1 MPLKQ
6 ADIIQKVCVKAA
18 DLTTGKNFTR
28 CTWYDLLANTFGGS
42 VEMILVSRYP
52 YPSHV
57 IMMQVYGTNE
67 EGNITTSSDKF
78 YMSVPMH
85 AEGESV
91 GQDEGGSEVGR
102 EGGKEGGGES
112 EGRSEAAGSYTGAI
126 MAFGVWL
133 SHPPRHAHAIHGE
146 TVMPAVI
153 SRGDKDSGDISDNHK
168 NANDGSDS
176 HSDESDT
183 IGDSVDTVSTRAH
196 SPAPSKA
203 TCPVLVYVY
212 QMPER
217 FLNPLGLNNPVDVS
231 IYAAEWR
238 LHRLLAAHPCR
249 TKFPSAADFFYVPVL
264 ACHTVHR
271 TLGKEG
277 GANLQ
282 AGFDM
287 LQVHPLKR

>member
-1 MPLKQ
+1 M
-6 ADIIQKVCVKAA
+6 KAA

-42 VEMILVSRYP
+42 VEMILVSKYP

-67 EGNITTSSDKF
+67 EGEVATSSDKF

-85 AEGESV
+85 AE
-91 GQDEGGSEVGR
+91 
-102 EGGKEGGGES
+102 S
-112 EGRSEAAGSYTGAI
+112 EGEGVGGCEGDADGVGDGRGGAVGSCSNDI
-126 MAFGVWL
+126 VAFGGWL
-133 SHPPRHAHAIHGE
+133 SQPPRLNHAMHGG
-146 TVMPAVI
+146 TAMPTAVA
-153 SRGDKDSGDISDNHK
+153 RGDSDGRDVGDR
-168 NANDGSDS
+168 A
-176 HSDESDT
+176 DT
-183 IGDSVDTVSTRAH
+183 PSTRAP

-203 TCPVLVYVY
+203 ACPVLIYVY

-238 LHRLLAAHPCR
+238 LHRLLVAHPCR

-264 ACHTVHR
+264 ACHTAHR

-282 AGFDM
+282 AGFDL
-287 LQVHPLKR
+287 LQVHPSKCIKLSKQSRAALLTQLP